1 MKKSI
6 IYWIL
11 SFIITL
17 ASAYYQRITGPTYPV
32 DIKKEINGREYKFRF
47 HRSHSGTTD
56 QPVTL
61 VIADTT
67 IKATLYWKRY
77 KTNDEWTKVSF
88 SRISDT
94 LLSNLPGQ
102 PAAGKLMYN
111 VLISSSGKNI
121 QLMQEPVIIRFK
133 GEVPTTVLII
143 HVIVIFAAMLL
154 STRTG
159 FEAFADKPALKK
171 YYIWTIGLLIAGGF
185 ILGPIVQKYAFDA
198 YWTGFPFGTDLTD
211 NKVLLALVIW
221 LVAGYAV
228 YSGKNIRFWTVTA
241 AVVML
246 IIFLIPHSMFGSE
259 LDYNKLDKETGKPNI
274 ELPAN

>member
-17 ASAYYQRITGPTYPV
+17 ASAYYQRVTGPTYPV
-32 DIKKEINGREYKFRF
+32 DITKEINGREYKFRF
-47 HRSHSGTTD
+47 HRSHSGMTD

-77 KTNDEWTKVSF
+77 KTNDEWTKVPF

-94 LLSNLPGQ
+94 LLANLPGQ

-121 QLMQEPVIIRFK
+121 KLMQEPVIIRFK

-143 HVIVIFAAMLL
+143 HVIVIFAAMLF

-171 YYIWTIGLLIAGGF
+171 YYMWTIGLLIAGGF

-221 LVAGYAV
+221 LVAGYSV

-274 ELPAN
+274 ELPVN